1 MPKRDR
7 LSKRQQRM
15 LEAIRQFIDEN
26 GYPPSI
32 RQLGELAGIS
42 STSVVSYN
50 LDILQREGFIVR
62 DADVSRGLRLVADA
76 EKGSSRVDRVTVPLL
91 GVIAAGE
98 PIPVPDSDFSQA
110 DYDTLDLTR
119 DLVPDTDDVY
129 ALEVRGTSM
138 VDALIDDGDIVLMRH
153 QTNARNG
160 DMVAAWLKDEKATTL
175 KTLYWEQ
182 NGTVARLQ
190 PANPFMEPI
199 YVHAKDLEIQG
210 RVIGVIRRLG

>member
-1 MPKRDR
+1 MPKRHE
-7 LSKRQQRM
+7 LSKRQRRI
-15 LEAIRQFIDEN
+15 LRAIRDFVDEN

-32 RQLGELAGIS
+32 RQLCELADIS
-42 STSVVSYN
+42 STSVASYN
-50 LDILQREGFIVR
+50 LDILQREGYITR
-62 DADVSRGLRLVADA
+62 DPEVSRGIRLVEEMAP
-76 EKGSSRVDRVTVPLL
+76 SSRRGDQIAVPLL

-110 DYDTLDLTR
+110 DYEMVDLAK
-119 DLVPDTDDVY
+119 DLVPDTDGIY

-138 VDALIDDGDIVLMRH
+138 IDALIGDGDIVLMRH

-160 DMVAAWLKDEKATTL
+160 ETVAAWLKDEKATTL

-190 PANPFMEPI
+190 PANPTMEPI
-199 YVHAKDLEIQG
+199 YVHARDLEIQG
-210 RVIGVIRRLG
+210 RIIGVIRKLG

>member
-1 MPKRDR
+1 MSQRDG

-15 LEAIRQFIDEN
+15 LRAIRGFIEEN
-26 GYPPSI
+26 GYPPSM
-32 RQLGELAGIS
+32 RQLGKLAGIS

-50 LDILQREGFIVR
+50 LDVLQRKGHIVR
-62 DADVSRGLRLVADA
+62 DPDVSRGLRLVGDM
-76 EKGSSRVDRVTVPLL
+76 EDSYGRDGRVSVPLL

-110 DYDTLDLTR
+110 DYDALDLAN
-119 DLVPDTDDVY
+119 DLVPETGDVY

-138 VDALIDDGDIVLMRH
+138 IDALIDDGDIVLMRH

-160 DMVAAWLKDEKATTL
+160 DTIAAWLKDEKATTL

-182 NGTVARLQ
+182 NGAMARLQ

-210 RVIGVIRRLG
+210 RIIGVIRRLG